1 MLTDA
6 AYAQSSRFNS
16 ERLEP
21 IRGQGATA
29 AASAAAAAA
38 ATTAATTTT
47 LLLRCDL
54 SLSHLWGRCAAMS
67 FVDNVHSNQ
76 TPLLWLALVLFCVA
90 AAARAGNDGEGAC
103 VSIRQK
109 NATLRGSRAPIDAV
123 HRRLA

>member
-1 MLTDA
+1 LASGTITESKQTACDWKNCTSSSLDYVRERVEGGNDSRLEVTDVIVCMLTDA

-54 SLSHLWGRCAAMS
+54 SLSHL
-67 FVDNVHSNQ
+67 
-76 TPLLWLALVLFCVA
+76 
-90 AAARAGNDGEGAC
+90 
-103 VSIRQK
+103 
-109 NATLRGSRAPIDAV
+109 
-123 HRRLA
+123 